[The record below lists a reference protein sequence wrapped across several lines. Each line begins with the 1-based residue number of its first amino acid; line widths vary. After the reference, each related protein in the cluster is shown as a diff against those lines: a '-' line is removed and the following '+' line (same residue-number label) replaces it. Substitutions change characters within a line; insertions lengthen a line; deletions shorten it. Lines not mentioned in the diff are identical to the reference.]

1 MVFDPMELKFSSGEL
16 HYTSQ
21 QMKYLHIVV
30 NNKRGENG
38 AMIKFNRAGIGRK
51 STFGR
56 HGGENLSKEVTFM
69 QKAEVASNGKRQ
81 GMCIPG
87 YGSSRKKD
95 PEDLVCSM
103 HQENPVS
110 IPLKTTGGC
119 FHKVNSS

>member
-16 HYTSQ
+16 YYKSQ

-81 GMCIPG
+81 ECAFQAMGAAG
-87 YGSSRKKD
+87 RKT
-95 PEDLVCSM
+95 
-103 HQENPVS
+103 
-110 IPLKTTGGC
+110 LKI
-119 FHKVNSS
+119 